1 MRILAAAVQ
10 MPSVLGSP
18 ATNLER
24 ADAYLRAA
32 ADQGAELIVLPE
44 LFCCGYGFGTDY
56 GRLAGTADDD
66 VVGFL
71 TERSRKW
78 RAGIAAGVAMWH
90 SGEVYNAICFALP
103 DGSVHYYSKRKL
115 VFWEPFVFRHGT
127 RESIVETPWGRV
139 GLAICADMIYSS
151 TWRGYRNRIDMAVV
165 SSAWPEFACSRRG
178 RPNWLLG
185 RLGPLCRELPKRI
198 AADLDV
204 PVIFSNQCGLTRT
217 RVPLMNA
224 WFEDRFA
231 GASAVVDPRAG
242 TDAQAGLD
250 EALVLGEICV
260 RSSTKT
266 GSPRAIV
273 PCPSTSVLGRTA

>member
-10 MPSVLGSP
+10 MPSVLGQP

-24 ADAYLRAA
+24 ADAYLRTAV
-32 ADQGAELIVLPE
+32 DQGSELIVLPE

-78 RAGIAAGVAMWH
+78 KAGIAAGVAMWH

-115 VFWEPFVFRHGT
+115 VFWEPFVFRHGK
-127 RESIVETPWGRV
+127 REAIVETPWGRV

-151 TWRGYRNRIDMAVV
+151 TWRGYRNRIDLAVV

-185 RLGPLCRELPKRI
+185 RLGPLCRELPQRI
-198 AADLDV
+198 SADLDV

-231 GASAVVDPRAG
+231 GSSAVVDLQAG
-242 TDAQAGLD
+242 TDARAGLD

-260 RSSTKT
+260 RNSAKT
-266 GSPRAIV
+266 GSLRAIET
-273 PCPSTSVLGRTA
+273 CPSTSVLGRTA

>member
-1 MRILAAAVQ
+1 
-10 MPSVLGSP
+10 
-18 ATNLER
+18 
-24 ADAYLRAA
+24 
-32 ADQGAELIVLPE
+32 
-44 LFCCGYGFGTDY
+44 
-56 GRLAGTADDD
+56 
-66 VVGFL
+66 
-71 TERSRKW
+71 
-78 RAGIAAGVAMWH
+78 
-90 SGEVYNAICFALP
+90 
-103 DGSVHYYSKRKL
+103 
-115 VFWEPFVFRHGT
+115 
-127 RESIVETPWGRV
+127 
-139 GLAICADMIYSS
+139 MIYSS
-151 TWRGYRNRIDMAVV
+151 TWRGYRNRIDLAIV

-231 GASAVVDPRAG
+231 GASAIVDPRAG

-260 RSSTKT
+260 RN
-266 GSPRAIV
+266 GSNHSLTRVID
-273 PCPSTSVLGRTA
+273 PCPSMSVWGRTA